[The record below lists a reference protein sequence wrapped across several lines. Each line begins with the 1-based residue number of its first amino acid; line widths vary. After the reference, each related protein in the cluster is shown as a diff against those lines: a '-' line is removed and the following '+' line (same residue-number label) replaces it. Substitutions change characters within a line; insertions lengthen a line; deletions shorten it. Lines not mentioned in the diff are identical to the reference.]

1 MTETVA
7 TEPETQV
14 VPTPDQA
21 PRRRRVEESSRRL
34 VLTVV
39 GGAVLVGC
47 VCLFA
52 SSFQQYLF
60 GLVLIYG
67 LSALG
72 LDWLMGRAGQVSI
85 GNGALMAVGAFVT
98 GAVADKTW
106 APFPVPLIA
115 SAIAGAVVGLI
126 IALPSLRLKGIY
138 FALVTLALQF
148 IVAFGAQRYEAHT
161 NQVSGITVQPP
172 RLGALTFSYG
182 PSYVLLLAVV
192 VGVAML
198 LLRNMYRRLPGR
210 MWLAIR
216 ESELAASTIQVD
228 VRRWKLSAFIGS
240 STIIAV
246 SGSLLAYYTGTVS
259 SDNFSLEFAITFVV
273 MIIVGGVGSMGGAL
287 LGAAVVTLVPQAL
300 AQLSNL
306 NPSSVWLSANLP
318 VIQNGIYG
326 FIVLLVLLFLP
337 KGVLPSLRGLAT
349 RIRSRHSDRGAN
361 EVSDGNASTWTTAGV
376 KARPAE
382 AGRGADRA
390 FETDGDLVLHNVRV
404 RYPNGALALSQIDLT
419 IPSGDVVAVVGR
431 NGAGKSTL
439 LRAIGGF
446 FATENV
452 TVSGSA
458 RLFGHELIGATPLS
472 TSKLGV
478 VLVPERDKVFP
489 NLTVADHIR
498 HLGNL
503 EAARSAVPDAWK
515 IIETRWASQ
524 AGLLSGGERQLLALV
539 MAASLQPAVLL
550 VDEMSLG
557 LAPAMTQRVAEAI
570 CQLHAARPMT
580 IVLVEQNVAVASS
593 LSDRVYHLENG
604 KLDPDA
610 GVNR

>member
-1 MTETVA
+1 
-7 TEPETQV
+7 
-14 VPTPDQA
+14 
-21 PRRRRVEESSRRL
+21 
-34 VLTVV
+34 
-39 GGAVLVGC
+39 
-47 VCLFA
+47 
-52 SSFQQYLF
+52 
-60 GLVLIYG
+60 
-67 LSALG
+67 
-72 LDWLMGRAGQVSI
+72 MGRAGQVSI

-98 GAVADKTW
+98 GAVADKGW

-115 SAIAGAVVGLI
+115 SAVAGAVVGLI

-148 IVAFGAQRYEAHT
+148 IVAFAAQRYEADT
-161 NQVSGITVQPP
+161 NQVSGITVAPP
-172 RLGALTFSYG
+172 TMGSLTFSYG
-182 PSYVLLLAVV
+182 PSYVLLLAAIVAVV
-192 VGVAML
+192 ML

-337 KGVLPSLRGLAT
+337 KGVLPSLRGLAI
-349 RIRSRHSDRGAN
+349 RIRSKRSDRGVD
-361 EVSDGNASTWTTAGV
+361 EVTGGDGSAWPTVTSLDPHPAAAGD
-376 KARPAE
+376 
-382 AGRGADRA
+382 GADN
-390 FETDGDLVLHNVRV
+390 DVDLVLRNVRV
-404 RYPNGALALSQIDLT
+404 RYPNGALALSHIDLT
-419 IPSGDVVAVVGR
+419 IPAGDVVAVVGR

-452 TVSGSA
+452 AVSGSA

-503 EAARSAVPDAWK
+503 EAARNAVPDAWK
-515 IIETRWASQ
+515 IIETRWASP

-539 MAASLQPAVLL
+539 MAASLEPAVLL

-570 CQLHAARPMT
+570 RQLHAARPMT

-604 KLDPDA
+604 KLDLDA